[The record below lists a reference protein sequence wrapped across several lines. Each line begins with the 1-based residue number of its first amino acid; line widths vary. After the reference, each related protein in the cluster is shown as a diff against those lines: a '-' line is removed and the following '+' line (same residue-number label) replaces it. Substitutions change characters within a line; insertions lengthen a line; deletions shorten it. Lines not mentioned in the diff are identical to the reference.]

1 VLIPSATM
9 RDMWGEEWNN
19 QWPAQTLRV
28 IRGMADCAERV
39 NMNVLDS
46 FTLDFSLKAQTT
58 PAAAH
63 NPDIAA
69 NGVRIHFE
77 EVFSSAIFTN
87 FRLTIA
93 SDTLS
98 NTELEQLYRYFELCA
113 PDRQPLDMT
122 GIRSLELSAGMEEQE
137 DGSLLYAVDGS
148 METLADMPEE
158 LLLVP
163 FQYDAD
169 SRRVYDWDRA
179 IPVRLQ

>member
-1 VLIPSATM
+1 M

-39 NMNVLDS
+39 NMDVLDS

-77 EVFSSAIFTN
+77 EVFSSATDKQKS
-87 FRLTIA
+87 LCVV
-93 SDTLS
+93 LS
-98 NTELEQLYRYFELCA
+98 NLYS
-113 PDRQPLDMT
+113 
-122 GIRSLELSAGMEEQE
+122 I
-137 DGSLLYAVDGS
+137 V
-148 METLADMPEE
+148 
-158 LLLVP
+158 LVIL
-163 FQYDAD
+163 F
-169 SRRVYDWDRA
+169 SSV
-179 IPVRLQ
+179 